1 MLEETVNPEVTA
13 NAVMRK
19 SRAELSALAGSH
31 SLWGTCRSGGETGR
45 REGLKI
51 PWAKAHAGSIP
62 APSTQVADVETLSYV
77 DSLDGDSEAGL
88 MAKNAAQQ
96 KKNDN
101 GATTQPAPESID
113 QVRDLLFG
121 GQMRM
126 VDARIQSLDERLAHE
141 TSAMR
146 ADFERQI
153 TELDSAIKKEL
164 GRHSE
169 RLVAERTKTVEDL
182 KALSGEMRES
192 LRSLEKRHTTL
203 EEAAGL
209 ADAELRDHLL
219 KQGASFASDL
229 ARTNEKLS
237 SELDRITTRLQA
249 EKLDSSALA
258 AGLVDLAGKLGGSSA
273 AVQPVKKPARN

>member
-1 MLEETVNPEVTA
+1 
-13 NAVMRK
+13 
-19 SRAELSALAGSH
+19 
-31 SLWGTCRSGGETGR
+31 
-45 REGLKI
+45 
-51 PWAKAHAGSIP
+51 
-62 APSTQVADVETLSYV
+62 
-77 DSLDGDSEAGL
+77 
-88 MAKNAAQQ
+88 MAKNAVQQ
-96 KKNDN
+96 KKNEN
-101 GATTQPAPESID
+101 GATAHAAPESID

-146 ADFERQI
+146 ADFDRQI

-164 GRHSE
+164 GRVSE
-169 RLVAERTKTVEDL
+169 RLGAERTKTVEDL
-182 KALSGEMRES
+182 KALSAEMRDS

-219 KQGASFASDL
+219 KQGASF
-229 ARTNEKLS
+229 TNELSRTSDRIS

-249 EKLDSSALA
+249 EKLDSSAFA
-258 AGLVDLAGKLGGSSA
+258 AGLVDLAGKLGGAPASSP
-273 AVQPVKKPARN
+273 QPGKKPARN

>member
-1 MLEETVNPEVTA
+1 
-13 NAVMRK
+13 
-19 SRAELSALAGSH
+19 
-31 SLWGTCRSGGETGR
+31 
-45 REGLKI
+45 
-51 PWAKAHAGSIP
+51 
-62 APSTQVADVETLSYV
+62 
-77 DSLDGDSEAGL
+77 

-96 KKNDN
+96 KKNEN
-101 GATTQPAPESID
+101 GATSHPPPESID

-141 TSAMR
+141 SSAMR

-164 GRHSE
+164 ARHAE
-169 RLVAERTKTVEDL
+169 RLVAERTKRVDDL
-182 KALSGEMRES
+182 KALSAELRDS

-219 KQGASFASDL
+219 KQGASFANDLSRTSD
-229 ARTNEKLS
+229 RLS
-237 SELDRITTRLQA
+237 SELDRITSQLQA
-249 EKLDSSALA
+249 DKLDSSALA
-258 AGLVDLAGKLGGSSA
+258 QGLTELAGKLGGSA
-273 AVQPVKKPARN
+273 APAAAKKQARA